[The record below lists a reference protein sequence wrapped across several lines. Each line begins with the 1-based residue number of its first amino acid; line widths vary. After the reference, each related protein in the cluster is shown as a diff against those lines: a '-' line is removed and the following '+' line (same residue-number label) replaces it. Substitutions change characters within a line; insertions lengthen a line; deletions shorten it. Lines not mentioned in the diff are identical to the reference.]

1 MTEVWLTG
9 PVEGV
14 PPLLM
19 PAAHTFLQVR
29 QDVAELLNGLSREQI
44 WQKAGAS
51 ASIGFHAIHIAGATD
66 RLMTYARGEQ
76 LSDAQVSDMR
86 LEATIAGLDGGEIV
100 SRVHRAVD
108 TAVAQLRATSPDQ
121 LLTARGV
128 GRKQLPSNTLGLI
141 VHAAE
146 HALRH
151 AGQIATL
158 RKVIELRTEN

>member
-1 MTEVWLTG
+1 MMELWLAG
-9 PVEGV
+9 PIEGV

-29 QDVAELLNGLSREQI
+29 QDVAAVLSGLSVEQL
-44 WQKAGAS
+44 WAKVGES

-76 LSDAQVSDMR
+76 LSDTQIADMKR
-86 LEATIAGLDGGEIV
+86 ESTITGLDSGEIDA
-100 SRVHRAVD
+100 RVQRAIDAAIEQV
-108 TAVAQLRATSPDQ
+108 RATSEDA
-121 LLTARGV
+121 LLTPRGV

-141 VHAAE
+141 AHAAE

-158 RKVIELRTEN
+158 RKVTVRSAAP

>member
-1 MTEVWLTG
+1 MTELWLAG
-9 PVEGV
+9 PVDGV

-29 QDVAELLNGLSREQI
+29 QDVPELLTGLSLEQL
-44 WQKAGAS
+44 WKKVGDS

-76 LSDAQVSDMR
+76 LSETQVADMR
-86 LEATIAGLDGGEIV
+86 SETSITGLDGNEINARLH
-100 SRVHRAVD
+100 RVIDAALDQVRTTPDAVL
-108 TAVAQLRATSPDQ
+108 LRR
-121 LLTARGV
+121 RGV
-128 GRKQLPSNTLGLI
+128 GRKQLPSTTLGLI
-141 VHAAE
+141 AHAAE

-158 RKVIELRTEN
+158 RKVIA